1 MGMALLTASGLTLS
15 FGERCLFAPADFEI
29 AAGEKIGLIGANGS
43 GKTTLF
49 RLLTGQLSPDAGGV
63 SRQKGLRIGYMEQIV
78 SANSAETALDAAL
91 SVFADLLT
99 AEAELDALTAAL
111 STGDPDIIARQHRLR
126 ERFEAAGG
134 LTYRAR
140 TRSALLGLGLT
151 EEQLALPLSSLSGGQ
166 LSKLALAR
174 LLLSNADLLLL
185 DEPTNHLDI
194 ASVEWLEAFLHT
206 YAGAALIIS
215 HDRYFLDRVTAR
227 TLEIDNG
234 RLTDYRANYTDS
246 RALKAERL
254 AVEQR
259 HYENTLREIE
269 RLEGVIRQ
277 QHQWNREKN
286 IRTADSKQKVVDRL
300 RQTLVRPDAPPDE
313 LAFRFTP
320 KMTGGNDVVIAE
332 DLTFGYGG
340 APLYKHLSFSL
351 RRGERVFLL
360 GANGCGKTTLLRQ
373 LLAGGKGIRFGAGVQ
388 PGYFDQT
395 QQSLSPEKT
404 ALSEIWDDFP
414 HMTQSEVRGALAA
427 FCFKGDAVFKEVGAL
442 SGGERARLMILKRML
457 AGDNLLLL
465 DEPTNH
471 LDLYARQA
479 LEDALAAY
487 PGTML
492 IVSHDRRFIDRL
504 ADRIL
509 VMEAD
514 GLVAFE
520 GNYTDYL
527 SHRPQP
533 AAAVKTEKKPGAG
546 GAAYHAKKE
555 AQSLRRRTKS
565 RMAAAEEELTKTEAA
580 LEEANARLSDP
591 ETASDYTRA
600 LELTET
606 IAALTRRQEE
616 LLEEWAAAGEELEKL
631 EAES

>member
-1 MGMALLTASGLTLS
+1 MALLTANGLSVS
-15 FGERCLFAPADFEI
+15 FGERCLFAPATFEI
-29 AAGEKIGLIGANGS
+29 APGEKIGLIGANGC

-49 RLLTGQLSPDAGGV
+49 RLLTGQMSPDAGGV

-78 SANSAETALDAAL
+78 SASGTQTAFDTALT
-91 SVFADLLT
+91 VFAELQKQ
-99 AEAELDALTAAL
+99 EAQLDELTAAL
-111 STGDPDIIARQHRLR
+111 DTGDPEIIARQHRLR
-126 ERFEAAGG
+126 ETFEAEGG

-151 EEQLALPLSSLSGGQ
+151 EEQLALPLSALSGGQ

-174 LLLSNADLLLL
+174 LLLSDADLLLL

-194 ASVEWLEAFLHT
+194 ASVEWLETFLHT
-206 YAGAALIIS
+206 DAGAALIIS
-215 HDRYFLDRVTAR
+215 HDRYFLDRVTSR

-234 RLTDYRANYTDS
+234 RLTDYKGNYSRSRELKEEQRAVD
-246 RALKAERL
+246 R
-254 AVEQR
+254 R

-300 RQTLVRPDAPPDE
+300 RQTLVRPDEAPDE
-313 LAFRFTP
+313 IAFRFAP
-320 KMTGGNDVVIAE
+320 RMTGGNDVVIAE

-340 APLYKHLSFSL
+340 KPLYQHLSFSL

-360 GANGCGKTTLLRQ
+360 GANGCGKTTLLKH

-404 ALSEIWDDFP
+404 ALTEIWDDFP
-414 HMTQSEVRGALAA
+414 RLTQSEVRGALAA
-427 FCFKGDAVFKEVGAL
+427 FCFRGDAVFKKVGAL

-465 DEPTNH
+465 DEQTNH

-479 LEDALAAY
+479 LEDALADYA
-487 PGTML
+487 GTML

-504 ADRIL
+504 ADRLL
-509 VMEAD
+509 VMEED

-520 GNYTDYL
+520 GNYTEYL
-527 SHRPQP
+527 NRRPQP

-555 AQSLRRRTKS
+555 AQSLLRRTRS
-565 RMAAAEEELTKTEAA
+565 RMAAAEEELAKTEAA

-616 LLEEWAAAGEELEKL
+616 LLEEWAQAGEELEKL